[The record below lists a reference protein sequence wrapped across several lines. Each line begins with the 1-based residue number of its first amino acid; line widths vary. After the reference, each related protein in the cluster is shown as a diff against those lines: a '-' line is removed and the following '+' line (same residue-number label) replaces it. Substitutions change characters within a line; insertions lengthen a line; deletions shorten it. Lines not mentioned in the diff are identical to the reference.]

1 MKLIDKL
8 FGKTNKVKEANL
20 DHTYISLTNSSNDVI
35 DIISFF
41 KSWSFAC
48 VNKRA
53 QFLASVQNFPAI
65 RKKDGTYEYLN
76 SEHWLS
82 KLINSPNALY
92 GNSWYDLKQLAVKWL
107 DFSGNAFFYFPMND
121 YKYPTQIYVLSSNK
135 VEPVL
140 DMYNNI
146 VKYRYFSNNGV
157 TIIDKSEI
165 CHIKTLSPSSDANTS
180 FCWGRPEL
188 LLAAANAINI
198 DNEIRT
204 FIKDYFIREA
214 LPPFVVKTEKN
225 MSDNEYQRFKLHL
238 KESLPDKQIVALL
251 EGGVELL
258 PFAATNTNYNIINN
272 QTFKDNAKLICAI
285 FGVPYTMLDTS
296 ENAAYASANKV
307 EMELRVY
314 TISPLID
321 KLEYNL
327 SNYFQNFEKDI
338 CLIHDDIKWNEPE
351 FELKKYDLELK
362 YNLITPNEYR
372 TFNGYEEIEGGD
384 VLRTS
389 MQNVSIENEQKPEQK
404 SKAVKKKYNDLS
416 EIEKAVIWLQK
427 DYLANL
433 EYPKFVKNIAK
444 TFNQIEKN
452 VISSIE
458 ENIKSNI
465 KTKDVNIFDEN
476 LWKQMFKDNCNVNL
490 KNLIKNIFKEI
501 QNNPDF
507 QIDNDDIK
515 KITDAVIEYSNKKL
529 FTSTET
535 IKNELNTIVDNM
547 INEQGFIDKNKLK
560 TNIKEHFS
568 SMKNSRVNLI
578 ARTVTTSTSG
588 QTQTKIAEVTNKNVK
603 WISQRDGA
611 VRETHYAADGTLPD
625 DSGYFNIGGDS
636 MQHPGG
642 GSVAAENCNCRC
654 YLYYEDK

>member
-1 MKLIDKL
+1 MKLINKI
-8 FGKTNKVKEANL
+8 FGKTNNKSANL
-20 DHTYISLTNSSNDVI
+20 DHTFVSMLNNTDATV
-35 DIISFF
+35 DLISFF

-53 QFLASVQNFPAI
+53 HFLASVNNYPAI
-65 RKKDGTYEYLN
+65 RKKDGTFEYLN

-82 KLINSPNALY
+82 KLINMPNTLY

-121 YKYPTQIYVLSSNK
+121 YKYPTQIYVLPSNK

-146 VKYRYFSNNGV
+146 VKYRYYSNNGLN
-157 TIIDKSEI
+157 IIDKSEI
-165 CHIKTLSPSSDANTS
+165 CHIKTLSPSSDVNTS
-180 FCWGRPEL
+180 FGWGRPEL
-188 LLAAANAINI
+188 LLAAANSISI
-198 DNEIRT
+198 DNELRT

-214 LPPFVVKTEKN
+214 LPPFVLKTEKN
-225 MSDNEYQRFKLHL
+225 MSDAEYQRFKLHL
-238 KESLPDKQIVALL
+238 KQSLPDKQIVALL

-258 PFAATNTNYNIINN
+258 PFAATNTNSNIINN
-272 QTFKDNAKLICAI
+272 QSSKDNAKLICAI

-321 KLEYNL
+321 KFEYNL

-338 CLIHDDIKWNEPE
+338 CLIHDDIKWNDPE

-372 TFNGYEEIEGGD
+372 VYNGYDEIEGGD
-384 VLRTS
+384 VLRS
-389 MQNVSIENEQKPEQK
+389 AAIQNNELTEPEQK

-433 EYPKFVKNIAK
+433 EYPKLVKNIAK

-458 ENIKSNI
+458 NNIKSNI
-465 KTKDVNIFDEN
+465 KTKFDDSIFDEN

-501 QNNPDF
+501 ENNPDF
-507 QIDNDDIK
+507 QIDSSDIK

-535 IKNELNTIVDNM
+535 IKSELNVIVDNM
-547 INEQGFIDKNKLK
+547 IKEQGFIDKNKLK

-568 SMKNSRVNLI
+568 TMKNSRVNLI

-603 WISQRDGA
+603 WISQRDGS

-625 DSGYFNIGGDS
+625 DNGYFNIGGDS

>member
-1 MKLIDKL
+1 MKLINKI
-8 FGKTNKVKEANL
+8 FGKTNKKSANL
-20 DHTYISLTNSSNDVI
+20 DHTYVSMLNNTDATV
-35 DIISFF
+35 DLISFF

-53 QFLASVQNFPAI
+53 HFLASVSNYPAI
-65 RKKDGTYEYLN
+65 RKKDGTFEYLN

-92 GNSWYDLKQLAVKWL
+92 NNSWYDLKQLAVKWL

-121 YKYPTQIYVLSSNK
+121 YKYPTQIYVLPSNK

-146 VKYRYFSNNGV
+146 VKYRYYSNNGLN
-157 TIIDKSEI
+157 IIDKSEI
-165 CHIKTLSPSSDANTS
+165 CHIKTLSPSSDVNTS
-180 FCWGRPEL
+180 FGWGRPEL
-188 LLAAANAINI
+188 LLAAANSISI
-198 DNEIRT
+198 DNELRT

-214 LPPFVVKTEKN
+214 LPPFVLKTEKN
-225 MSDNEYQRFKLHL
+225 MSDPEYQRFKLHL
-238 KESLPDKQIVALL
+238 KQSLPDKQIVALL

-258 PFAATNTNYNIINN
+258 PFAATNTNSNIINN
-272 QTFKDNAKLICAI
+272 QTSKDNAKLICAI

-327 SNYFQNFEKDI
+327 SNYFLNFEKDI
-338 CLIHDDIKWNEPE
+338 CLIHDDIKWNDPE

-372 TFNGYEEIEGGD
+372 IYNGYEEIEGGD
-384 VLRTS
+384 VLRTTI
-389 MQNVSIENEQKPEQK
+389 QNESIENEQKPEQK
-404 SKAVKKKYNDLS
+404 SKAVKKKYNELT
-416 EIEKAVIWLQK
+416 EVEKAVFWLQK

-433 EYPKFVKNIAK
+433 EYPKLVKNIAK

-465 KTKDVNIFDEN
+465 KTKDINIFDVN

-501 QNNPDF
+501 ENNPDF
-507 QIDNDDIK
+507 NEAIANRERIINLVVDYAFKKND
-515 KITDAVIEYSNKKL
+515 L
-529 FTSTET
+529 FAET
-535 IKNELNTIVDNM
+535 IKNELNIIVDNM
-547 INEQGFIDKNKLK
+547 IKEDGFIDKERLK
-560 TNIKEHFS
+560 SNIKEHFS
-568 SMKNSRVNLI
+568 TMKNSRVNLI

-603 WISQRDGA
+603 WISQRDGS

-625 DSGYFNIGGDS
+625 DNGYFNIGGDS